1 MAEEFKGLSNE
12 ALRNVQG
19 VRDAMREIDISV
31 RDLNKQLIKSEQL
44 VADTRTEFNNINTS
58 AKKFA
63 DLQDQASRS
72 SKATTDS
79 IKEQQKQLN
88 IVRSLNVRIDDLYKQ
103 AVTSNKETAFNL
115 KKQAQN
121 LANARDNAKILATEY
136 GQLAEDSAK
145 LDKSTMWFSALSDF
159 SQGIPGLKTF
169 SQPFQEAA
177 EAARKQVLENAK
189 AVALRERIGQLT
201 KEELTSGKGLTAD
214 RIKQLGLEDIVGKK
228 RGSNAAMALR
238 AAKET
243 AKTQSVGLTGL
254 QTGFKALG
262 PIITKALG
270 PLALIKLVADGI
282 KLFIEASFAADKRVT
297 EIAKNLNLSKEA
309 SRGIYDNLT
318 DLKGTLDTE
327 FATTENLVKA
337 FGEIATL
344 TEFSAIASKDQL
356 ETQIVLTNQLGQS
369 VDEALALQSIFAVN
383 NVEADKGLDIVYDQI
398 AAFANQNK
406 IVADGR
412 QILKQVQGVSKQ
424 VLLNFKGNTPELVK
438 TVLQANKLG
447 LSLDQVNK
455 IAGSLLDFE
464 QSIESEL
471 TAELITGKQLN
482 LDKARQFALTNNI
495 AGLTQEI
502 ANQGITTAEF
512 ANMNRIEQ
520 EAIAASLG
528 MQASEL
534 ADSLYKQ
541 ELISKTAGTY
551 TKDLR
556 DQAQLLRDQ
565 KKFTE
570 AINLENQAAA
580 IEQGIVEG
588 KTLEQAQ
595 KSVDAQQ
602 KFNLAL
608 ERAKEIFTDVVD
620 GGLLDGLVNALED
633 IVLGLERLG
642 YGDREARLSRER
654 EQIKGKLGENYN
666 EEVTKKLQSQANPSL
681 FKSITTSL
689 ISAIN
694 PMYGVATSVE
704 QQSARAAIKGTIN
717 ADDFTIRTHPK
728 DELVIAGGTNLN
740 GGANQEMVG
749 LLKQL
754 ISATEQSRQVTVSVD
769 GEAVFSAMGK
779 TPMK

>member
-1 MAEEFKGLSNE
+1 MAEEFKGLGNE

-19 VRDAMREIDISV
+19 VRDTMREVDLAV
-31 RDLNKQLIKSEQL
+31 RDLNKQLTSTNQLTADVRSE
-44 VADTRTEFNNINTS
+44 FSNISTS

-79 IKEQQKQLN
+79 IKEQQKQLS
-88 IVRSLNVRIDDLYKQ
+88 IVRSLNVRIDDLYRSASK
-103 AVTSNKETAFNL
+103 VTGVAAFNL

-121 LANARDNAKILATEY
+121 LADARDNAKILATEY
-136 GQLAEDSAK
+136 TRLAEDSAK
-145 LDKSTMWFSALSDF
+145 LDKSTQFFSDLSEFTQD
-159 SQGIPGLKTF
+159 IRGLRTF
-169 SQPFQEAA
+169 SKPFQDAA
-177 EAARKQVLENAK
+177 EAARKQVIENAK
-189 AVALRERIGQLT
+189 AVALREKIGQLT
-201 KEELTSGKGLTAD
+201 KEELTSGKGLTSN

-228 RGSNAAMALR
+228 RGTNAAMALR
-238 AAKET
+238 TAQAT

-254 QTGFKALG
+254 QAGFKSLG

-270 PLALIKLVADGI
+270 PLALIKAIADGI
-282 KLFIEASFAADKRVT
+282 KLFIEASFAADKRIT
-297 EIAKNLNLSKEA
+297 DIAKNLSIGKEA

-318 DLKGTLDTE
+318 DLKGTLDTS

-369 VDEALALQSIFAVN
+369 VEEAQALQSLFAVN
-383 NVEADKGLDIVYDQI
+383 NIEADKGLDIVYDQI

-412 QILKQVQGVSKQ
+412 QILKQVQGTSKQ
-424 VLLNFKGNTPELVK
+424 ILLNFKGNTPELVK

-447 LSLDQVNK
+447 LTLDQVNK

-464 QSIESEL
+464 QSIEAEL
-471 TAELITGKQLN
+471 TAELITGRQLN
-482 LDKARQFALTNNI
+482 LDKARQFALTNDI

-541 ELISKTAGTY
+541 ELISKVAGTY

-556 DQAQLLRDQ
+556 EQARLAEETGKIQAAIDLRRRADEIELGIVQ
-565 KKFTE
+565 GK
-570 AINLENQAAA
+570 NLE
-580 IEQGIVEG
+580 E
-588 KTLEQAQ
+588 AQ
-595 KSVDAQQ
+595 KSVDAQT

-608 ERAKEIFTDVVD
+608 ERAKEIFTDVVS

-633 IVLGLERLG
+633 IVIGLEKLG
-642 YGDREARLSRER
+642 FGNREARLSREI
-654 EQIKGKLGENYN
+654 EQITKSTKGTISPDEI
-666 EEVTKKLQSQANPSL
+666 KKLQEIASTDVGPLGISFTGGKLLGGFSTQADVESAKSSL
-681 FKSITTSL
+681 QAYKERSMNI
-689 ISAIN
+689 
-694 PMYGVATSVE
+694 
-704 QQSARAAIKGTIN
+704 
-717 ADDFTIRTHPK
+717 DDFTIRTAPTMT
-728 DELVIAGGTNLN
+728 AATSTPGTSTMTGPN
-740 GGANQEMVG
+740 
-749 LLKQL
+749 
-754 ISATEQSRQVTVSVD
+754 IPSSSQVTVNLVVD
-769 GEAVFSAMGK
+769 SEKLASTFQSI
-779 TPMK
+779 PMKG

>member
-1 MAEEFKGLSNE
+1 MAIDDELSRAEKALKDRLINAGKVAKDITNKAFKELVASIEEYGRSLDQITNDLEKQLNLYSEIKSQAKGFGE
-12 ALRNVQG
+12 ALRDQLPYIKDNKDLSQKLVG
-19 VRDAMREIDISV
+19 IYREE
-31 RDLNKQLIKSEQL
+31 NKL
-44 VADTRTEFNNINTS
+44 
-58 AKKFA
+58 
-63 DLQDQASRS
+63 
-72 SKATTDS
+72 
-79 IKEQQKQLN
+79 
-88 IVRSLNVRIDDLYKQ
+88 
-103 AVTSNKETAFNL
+103 
-115 KKQAQN
+115 
-121 LANARDNAKILATEY
+121 
-136 GQLAEDSAK
+136 
-145 LDKSTMWFSALSDF
+145 LDKLVRY
-159 SQGIPGLKTF
+159 
-169 SQPFQEAA
+169 QEDLITGELDYNQA
-177 EAARKQVLENAK
+177 AK
-189 AVALRERIGQLT
+189 AVAESKNLQFAIDQRLRDVSDEIKVVTQEIATANEEDKDTLETKLLALQTINDYLKDTKTTTSDIASNFQKMADQSQEVEALT
-201 KEELTSGKGLTAD
+201 GTIFSGLQKTS
-214 RIKQLGLEDIVGKK
+214 VGKLIDF
-228 RGSNAAMALR
+228 GSVNKAMKATKAGGASTFATLSTG
-238 AAKET
+238 AK
-243 AKTQSVGLTGL
+243 AFGASLKA
-254 QTGFKALG
+254 ALG
-262 PIITKALG
+262 PIGLIVIAAETIKKAFE
-270 PLALIKLVADGI
+270 
-282 KLFIEASFAADKRVT
+282 LFVQASFAADKRVT
-297 EIAKNLNLSKEA
+297 EISKNLSIGKEA

-369 VDEALALQSIFAVN
+369 VEEAQALQGIFAVN
-383 NVEADKGLDIVYDQI
+383 NIEADKGLDIVYDQI

-412 QILKQVQGVSKQ
+412 QILKQIQGVSKQ
-424 VLLNFKGNTPELVK
+424 VLLNFRGNTSELVK

-464 QSIESEL
+464 QSIEAEL

-482 LDKARQFALTNNI
+482 LDRARYFALTNNI
-495 AGLTQEI
+495 AGLTEEI
-502 ANQGITTAEF
+502 SKQGITAAKF
-512 ANMNRIEQ
+512 ANMNRVEQ
-520 EAIAASLG
+520 ESIAAAFG

-541 ELISKTAGTY
+541 ELISKVAGTY

-556 DQAQLLRDQ
+556 EQAKLQEQ
-565 KKFTE
+565 KG
-570 AINLENQAAA
+570 NLEEANRLNAQAAA

-588 KTLEQAQ
+588 KSLEQAQ

-620 GGLLDGLVNALED
+620 GGLLDGLVSTLED
-633 IVLGLERLG
+633 IVIGLERLG
-642 YGDREARLSRER
+642 FGNREARLSRER

-666 EEVTKKLQSQANPSL
+666 EEVTRELQNQANPSL

-689 ISAIN
+689 LSAFN
-694 PMYGVATSVE
+694 PMYGITASAE

-717 ADDFTIRTHPK
+717 ADDFTVRTHPK
-728 DELVIAGGTNLN
+728 DELVIAGGTNLS

-769 GEAVFSAMGK
+769 GEKVFSAMGR

>member
-1 MAEEFKGLSNE
+1 MAEEFKGLGNE
-12 ALRNVQG
+12 ALKNVQG
-19 VRDAMREIDISV
+19 VRDTMREVDLAV
-31 RDLNKQLIKSEQL
+31 RDLNKQLTNTGRQAATVS
-44 VADTRTEFNNINTS
+44 TEFSAINTS

-72 SKATTDS
+72 SKSTIDA

-103 AVTSNKETAFNL
+103 AAIEAKSTNQNSAETAFNL
-115 KKQAQN
+115 KRQAEN
-121 LANARDNAKILATEY
+121 LANARDNARVLANEY
-136 GQLAEDSAK
+136 NRLAEDSSK
-145 LDKSTMWFSALSDF
+145 LDSSTQFFDFLSKAASDIPILRKFS
-159 SQGIPGLKTF
+159 T
-169 SQPFQEAA
+169 PFEKAA
-177 EAARKQVLENAK
+177 EAARIQVLENAK
-189 AVALRERIGQLT
+189 NKAFLDEALKT
-201 KEELTSGKGLTAD
+201 GKGLTAEK
-214 RIKQLGLEDIVGKK
+214 IKELGLTKQAG
-228 RGSNAAMALR
+228 GLTGTAA
-238 AAKET
+238 AARLKASGAV
-243 AKTQSVGLTGL
+243 AKTESVGLAGL
-254 QTGFKALG
+254 QAGFKSLG

-270 PLALIKLVADGI
+270 PLALLKLVAE
-282 KLFIEASFAADKRVT
+282 FIEVSFAADKRVT
-297 EIAKNLNLSKEA
+297 DIAKNLNIGKEA
-309 SRGIYDNLT
+309 ARGIYDNLT
-318 DLKGTLDTE
+318 DLKGTLDTS
-327 FATTENLVKA
+327 FATTENLAKA

-344 TEFSAIASKDQL
+344 TEFSAIATSKQL

-369 VDEALALQSIFAVN
+369 VDEALTLQSIFAVN

-412 QILKQVQGVSKQ
+412 QILKQIQGTSKQ

-464 QSIESEL
+464 QSIEAEL

-482 LDKARQFALTNNI
+482 LDKARQFALTNDI

-512 ANMNRIEQ
+512 TKMNRIEQ

-541 ELISKTAGTY
+541 ELISKVAGTY
-551 TKDLR
+551 TKNLR
-556 DQAQLLRDQ
+556 EQAKLQEQ
-565 KKFTE
+565 KG
-570 AINLENQAAA
+570 NLEKANLLNIEAAA

-595 KSVDAQQ
+595 KSIDAQA

-608 ERAKEIFTDVVD
+608 ERAKEIFTDIVG
-620 GGLLDGLVNALED
+620 GGLLDGLVDALGD
-633 IVLGLERLG
+633 IVVGLERLG
-642 YGDREARLSRER
+642 FGDREARER
-654 EQIKGKLGENYN
+654 AQITQATQGKIGLDEIAKLQEIASTSVGPLGIGFTGGKLLGGFS
-666 EEVTKKLQSQANPSL
+666 TQSD
-681 FKSITTSL
+681 
-689 ISAIN
+689 
-694 PMYGVATSVE
+694 VE
-704 QQSARAAIKGTIN
+704 SARTTLQAYKEGTIN

-728 DELVIAGGTNLN
+728 DELVIAGGTNLS
-740 GGANQEMVG
+740 GGSNQEMIG
-749 LLKQL
+749 LLQKL
-754 ISATEQSRQVTVSVD
+754 VFATEQSRQVTVSVD
-769 GEAVFSAMGK
+769 GEAIFSAMGK